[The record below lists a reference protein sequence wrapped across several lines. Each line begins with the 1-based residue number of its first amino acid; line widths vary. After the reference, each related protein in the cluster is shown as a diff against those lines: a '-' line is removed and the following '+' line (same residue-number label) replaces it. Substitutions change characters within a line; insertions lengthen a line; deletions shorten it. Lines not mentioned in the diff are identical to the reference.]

1 MKNIA
6 LILLGGSGKRFGGE
20 TPKQFICRNDIPIYI
35 DAIRKYE
42 EVELINDILLVV
54 NEDYIDVVKNDLKRF
69 NIQKVV
75 DVVKGGKERFISS
88 YLGIKYLHDHFSDDD
103 NVLIADAVRPNTS
116 RITIL
121 ANIFALND
129 AKAVLTAIRGNPQ
142 EVRVDTA
149 HMINGIPFLAQTPQ
163 SFKLG
168 YIYSLFEEFINDDH
182 FFPTDDINLVELKK
196 DKFTVVEG
204 EESNYKIT
212 KKDDFDRYMKG
223 M

>member
-20 TPKQFICRNDIPIYI
+20 TPKQFIKKNNIPIYI
-35 DAIRKYE
+35 DAINKYQN
-42 EVELINDILLVV
+42 VDSITDILLVV
-54 NEDYIDVVKNDLKRF
+54 NKDYIDEVKSDLKTY
-69 NIQKVV
+69 NIKKVI
-75 DVVKGGKERFISS
+75 DVIPGGKERFISS
-88 YLGIKYLHDHFSDDD
+88 YLGIKYLANLYNKDD

-116 RITIL
+116 EIIIL
-121 ANIFALND
+121 ANIFALMES
-129 AKAVLTAIRGNPQ
+129 KAVLTAIRGNPQ
-142 EVRVDTA
+142 KERIDTA

-168 YIYSLFEEFINDDH
+168 YIYSLYEEFINEEN

-196 DKFTVVEG
+196 DKYVVVEG

-212 KKDDFDRYMKG
+212 NIGDFERYMRE
-223 M
+223 

>member
-20 TPKQFICRNDIPIYI
+20 TPKQFIKKNNIPIYI
-35 DAIRKYE
+35 DAINKYQN
-42 EVELINDILLVV
+42 VDSISDILLVV
-54 NEDYIDVVKNDLKRF
+54 NKDYIDEVKEDLKTY
-69 NIQKVV
+69 NIKKVI
-75 DVVKGGKERFISS
+75 DVIPGGKERFISS
-88 YLGIKYLHDHFSDDD
+88 YLGVKYLANLYNKDD

-116 RITIL
+116 EIIIL
-121 ANIFALND
+121 ANIFALME

-142 EVRVDTA
+142 KERIDTA

-168 YIYSLFEEFINDDH
+168 YIYSLYEEFINDEN

-196 DKFTVVEG
+196 DKYVVVEG

-212 KKDDFDRYMKG
+212 NIGDFERYMRE
-223 M
+223 

>member
-20 TPKQFICRNDIPIYI
+20 TPKQFIKKNNIPIYI
-35 DAIRKYE
+35 DAIKKYQN
-42 EVELINDILLVV
+42 VDSISDILLVV
-54 NEDYIDVVKNDLKRF
+54 NKDYIDEVKRDLKTY
-69 NIQKVV
+69 NIKKVI
-75 DVVKGGKERFISS
+75 DVIPGGKERFISS
-88 YLGIKYLHDHFSDDD
+88 YLGVKYLANLYNNDD

-116 RITIL
+116 EIIIL
-121 ANIFALND
+121 ANIFALMES
-129 AKAVLTAIRGNPQ
+129 KAVLTAIRGNPQ
-142 EVRVDTA
+142 KERVDTA

-168 YIYSLFEEFINDDH
+168 YIYSLYEEFINDEN

-196 DKFTVVEG
+196 DKFVVVEG

-212 KKDDFDRYMKG
+212 NIGDFERYMRE
-223 M
+223 

>member
-6 LILLGGSGKRFGGE
+6 LILLGGSGKRFGSE
-20 TPKQFICRNDIPIYI
+20 TPKQFLCRNNIPIYI
-35 DAIRKYE
+35 DAIKKYE

-54 NEDYIDVVKNDLKRF
+54 NEDYIDVVKNDLQRF

-75 DVVKGGKERFISS
+75 DVIKGGKERFISS
-88 YLGIKYLHDHFSDDD
+88 YLGIKYLHDHFSEDD

-116 RITIL
+116 RIIIL

-129 AKAVLTAIRGNPQ
+129 SKAVLTAIRGNPQ

-168 YIYSLFEEFINDDH
+168 YIYSIFEEYINDEK
-182 FFPTDDINLVELKK
+182 FFPTDDINLIELKK

-212 KKDDFDRYMKG
+212 KKEDFDRYMKG
-223 M
+223 E

>member
-20 TPKQFICRNDIPIYI
+20 VPKQFLCRNDIPIYI
-35 DAIRKYE
+35 DAVRKYE
-42 EVELINDILLVV
+42 DIDAITDILLVV
-54 NEDYIDVVKNDLKRF
+54 NKDYIEEVKNDIKKF
-69 NIQKVV
+69 NISKIV
-75 DVVKGGKERFISS
+75 DVIPGGKERFISS
-88 YLGIKYLHDHFSDDD
+88 YLGIKYLSNYYSKDD

-116 RITIL
+116 RIIIL
-121 ANIFALND
+121 ANIFALNESN
-129 AKAVLTAIRGNPQ
+129 AVLTAIRGNPQ
-142 EVRVDTA
+142 AERIDTA

-168 YIYSLFEEFINDDH
+168 YIYSLYEEYINDDN

-196 DKFTVVEG
+196 DKYTVVEG

-212 KKDDFDRYMKG
+212 NKVDFDKYMKG
-223 M
+223 V

>member
-20 TPKQFICRNDIPIYI
+20 TPKQFIKKNNIPIYI
-35 DAIRKYE
+35 DAINKYQN
-42 EVELINDILLVV
+42 VDSISDILLVV
-54 NEDYIDVVKNDLKRF
+54 NKDYIDEVKEDLKTY
-69 NIQKVV
+69 NIKKVI
-75 DVVKGGKERFISS
+75 DVIPGGKERFISS
-88 YLGIKYLHDHFSDDD
+88 YLGIKYLANLYDKDD

-116 RITIL
+116 EIIIL
-121 ANIFALND
+121 ANIFALME

-142 EVRVDTA
+142 KERIDTA
-149 HMINGIPFLAQTPQ
+149 HMINGVPFLAQTPQ

-168 YIYSLFEEFINDDH
+168 YIYSLYEEFINEEN

-196 DKFTVVEG
+196 DKYVVVEG

-212 KKDDFDRYMKG
+212 NIGDFERYMRE
-223 M
+223 

>member
-6 LILLGGSGKRFGGE
+6 LILLGGSGKRIGSE
-20 TPKQFICRNDIPIYI
+20 TPKQFLCRNNIPIYI
-35 DAIRKYE
+35 DAIKKYE

-75 DVVKGGKERFISS
+75 DVIKGGKERFISS
-88 YLGIKYLHDHFSDDD
+88 YLGIKYLHDHFSEDD

-116 RITIL
+116 RIIIL

-129 AKAVLTAIRGNPQ
+129 SKAVLTAIRGNPQ

-168 YIYSLFEEFINDDH
+168 YIYSIFEEYINDEK
-182 FFPTDDINLVELKK
+182 FFPTDDINLIELKK

-212 KKDDFDRYMKG
+212 KKEDFDRYMKG
-223 M
+223 E

>member
-20 TPKQFICRNDIPIYI
+20 TPKQFIKKNNIPIYI
-35 DAIRKYE
+35 DAINKYQN
-42 EVELINDILLVV
+42 VDSISDILLVV
-54 NEDYIDVVKNDLKRF
+54 NKDYIDEVKEDLKTY
-69 NIQKVV
+69 NIKKVI
-75 DVVKGGKERFISS
+75 DVIPGGKERFISS
-88 YLGIKYLHDHFSDDD
+88 YLGVKYLANLYNKDD

-116 RITIL
+116 EIIIL
-121 ANIFALND
+121 ANIFALME

-142 EVRVDTA
+142 KERIDTA
-149 HMINGIPFLAQTPQ
+149 HMINGVPFLAQTPQ

-168 YIYSLFEEFINDDH
+168 YIYSLYEEFINEEK

-196 DKFTVVEG
+196 DKYVVVEG

-212 KKDDFDRYMKG
+212 NIGDFERYMRE
-223 M
+223 

>member
-20 TPKQFICRNDIPIYI
+20 TPKQFIKKNNIPIYI
-35 DAIRKYE
+35 DAINKYQN
-42 EVELINDILLVV
+42 VDSISDILLVV
-54 NEDYIDVVKNDLKRF
+54 NKDYIDEVKRDLKTY
-69 NIQKVV
+69 NIKKVI
-75 DVVKGGKERFISS
+75 DVIPGGKERFISS
-88 YLGIKYLHDHFSDDD
+88 YLGVKYLANLYNKDD

-116 RITIL
+116 EIIIL
-121 ANIFALND
+121 ANIFALMES
-129 AKAVLTAIRGNPQ
+129 KAVLTAIRGNPQ
-142 EVRVDTA
+142 KERIDTA

-168 YIYSLFEEFINDDH
+168 YIYSLYEEFINDEN

-196 DKFTVVEG
+196 DRFVVVEG

-212 KKDDFDRYMKG
+212 NIGDFERYMRE
-223 M
+223 

>member
-20 TPKQFICRNDIPIYI
+20 VPKQFLCRNDIPIYI
-35 DAIRKYE
+35 DAVRKYE
-42 EVELINDILLVV
+42 DIDAITDILLVV
-54 NEDYIDVVKNDLKRF
+54 NKDYIEEVKNDIKKF
-69 NIQKVV
+69 NISKIV
-75 DVVKGGKERFISS
+75 DVIPGGKERFISS
-88 YLGIKYLHDHFSDDD
+88 YLGIKYLSNYCSKDD

-116 RITIL
+116 RIIIL
-121 ANIFALND
+121 ANIFALNESN
-129 AKAVLTAIRGNPQ
+129 AVLTAIRGNPQ
-142 EVRVDTA
+142 VERIDTA

-168 YIYSLFEEFINDDH
+168 YIYSLYEEFINDDN

-196 DKFTVVEG
+196 DKYTVVEG

-212 KKDDFDRYMKG
+212 NKVDFDKYMKG
-223 M
+223 V

>member
-20 TPKQFICRNDIPIYI
+20 TPKQFIKKNNIPIYI
-35 DAIRKYE
+35 DAINKYQN
-42 EVELINDILLVV
+42 VDSISDILLVV
-54 NEDYIDVVKNDLKRF
+54 NKDYIDEVKRDLKTY
-69 NIQKVV
+69 NIKKVI
-75 DVVKGGKERFISS
+75 DVIPGGKERFISS
-88 YLGIKYLHDHFSDDD
+88 YLGVKYLANLYNKDD

-116 RITIL
+116 EIIIL
-121 ANIFALND
+121 ANIFALMES
-129 AKAVLTAIRGNPQ
+129 KAVLTAIRGNPQ
-142 EVRVDTA
+142 KERIDTA

-168 YIYSLFEEFINDDH
+168 YIYSLYEEFINDEN

-196 DKFTVVEG
+196 DKYVVVEG

-212 KKDDFDRYMKG
+212 NIGDFERYMG
-223 M
+223 E

>member
-20 TPKQFICRNDIPIYI
+20 TPKQFIKKNNIPIYI
-35 DAIRKYE
+35 DAINKYQN
-42 EVELINDILLVV
+42 VDSISDILLVV
-54 NEDYIDVVKNDLKRF
+54 NKDYIDEVKEDLKTY
-69 NIQKVV
+69 NIKKVI
-75 DVVKGGKERFISS
+75 DVIPGGKERFISS
-88 YLGIKYLHDHFSDDD
+88 YLGIKYLANLYNKDD

-116 RITIL
+116 EIIIL
-121 ANIFALND
+121 ANIFALME
-129 AKAVLTAIRGNPQ
+129 AKAVLTAIKGNPQ
-142 EVRVDTA
+142 KERIDTA

-168 YIYSLFEEFINDDH
+168 YIYSLYEEFINEEN

-196 DKFTVVEG
+196 DKYVVVEG

-212 KKDDFDRYMKG
+212 NIGDFERYMRE
-223 M
+223 

>member
-20 TPKQFICRNDIPIYI
+20 TPKQFIKKNNIPIYI
-35 DAIRKYE
+35 DAINKYQN
-42 EVELINDILLVV
+42 VDSISDILLVV
-54 NEDYIDVVKNDLKRF
+54 NKDYIDEVKEDLKTY
-69 NIQKVV
+69 NIKKVI
-75 DVVKGGKERFISS
+75 DVIPGGKERFISS
-88 YLGIKYLHDHFSDDD
+88 YLGVKYLANLYNKDD

-116 RITIL
+116 EIIIL
-121 ANIFALND
+121 ANIYALME

-142 EVRVDTA
+142 KERIDTA
-149 HMINGIPFLAQTPQ
+149 HMINGVPFLAQTPQ

-168 YIYSLFEEFINDDH
+168 YIYSLYEEFINDEN

-196 DKFTVVEG
+196 DKYVVVEG

-212 KKDDFDRYMKG
+212 NIGDFERYMRE
-223 M
+223 

>member
-20 TPKQFICRNDIPIYI
+20 TPKQFIKKNNIPIYI
-35 DAIRKYE
+35 DAINKYQN
-42 EVELINDILLVV
+42 VDSISDILLVV
-54 NEDYIDVVKNDLKRF
+54 NKDYIDEVKEDLKTY
-69 NIQKVV
+69 NIKKVI
-75 DVVKGGKERFISS
+75 DVIPGGKERFISS
-88 YLGIKYLHDHFSDDD
+88 YLGIKYLANLYDKDD

-116 RITIL
+116 EIIIL
-121 ANIFALND
+121 ANIFALME

-142 EVRVDTA
+142 KERIDTA

-168 YIYSLFEEFINDDH
+168 YIYSLYEEFINDEN

-196 DKFTVVEG
+196 DKYVVVEG

-212 KKDDFDRYMKG
+212 NIGDFERYMRE
-223 M
+223 

>member
-20 TPKQFICRNDIPIYI
+20 TPKQFIKKNNIPIYI
-35 DAIRKYE
+35 DAINKYQN
-42 EVELINDILLVV
+42 VDSISDILLVV
-54 NEDYIDVVKNDLKRF
+54 NKDYIDEVKEDLKTY
-69 NIQKVV
+69 NIKKVI
-75 DVVKGGKERFISS
+75 DVIPGGKERFISS
-88 YLGIKYLHDHFSDDD
+88 YLGVKYLANLYNKDD

-116 RITIL
+116 EIIIL
-121 ANIFALND
+121 ANIFALME

-142 EVRVDTA
+142 KERIDTA
-149 HMINGIPFLAQTPQ
+149 HMINGVPFLAQTPQ

-168 YIYSLFEEFINDDH
+168 YIYSLYEEFINDEN

-196 DKFTVVEG
+196 DKYVVVEG

-212 KKDDFDRYMKG
+212 NIGDFERYMRE
-223 M
+223 